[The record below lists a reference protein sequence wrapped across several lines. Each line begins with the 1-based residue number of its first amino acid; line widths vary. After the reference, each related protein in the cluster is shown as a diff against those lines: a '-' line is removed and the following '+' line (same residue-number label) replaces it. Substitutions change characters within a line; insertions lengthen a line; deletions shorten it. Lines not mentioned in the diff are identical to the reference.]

1 MVALGREKKNGG
13 EMGCGI
19 LVKFSAADR
28 HQAFPSGMEEAR
40 RAHRKPRGSWVDQ
53 DWPWAQQTGVKF

>member
-1 MVALGREKKNGG
+1 
-13 EMGCGI
+13 MGCGI

-28 HQAFPSGMEEAR
+28 HQASPSGMEEAR
-40 RAHRKPRGSWVDQ
+40 RAHRKPRDSWVDQ